1 MLGFELDFWDY
12 VTFATAALAGFSGVM
27 IYIWIAGLPGR
38 IALARNHPEA
48 EAVKIM
54 GWAGLLP
61 TILPW
66 IQAFIWAFKPTDI
79 VDIRRFPPEEAK
91 AIEEELDRLNSDPRP
106 KHSKEMKTAVASRDA
121 MATPTPPRDAMAP
134 PNPPHDAS
142 AAPTPPRGGTKDAG
156 E

>member
-12 VTFATAALAGFSGVM
+12 ATFATAALAGLAGVL
-27 IYIWIAGLPGR
+27 IYVWIAGLPGR

-61 TILPW
+61 TVLPW

-79 VDIRRFPPEEAK
+79 VDIRRFPKEEAK
-91 AIEEELDRLNSDPRP
+91 AIDEDIRRLKDEP
-106 KHSKEMKTAVASRDA
+106 VAAAERGNTTD
-121 MATPTPPRDAMAP
+121 TGIPLREGPTPPR
-134 PNPPHDAS
+134 PPH
-142 AAPTPPRGGTKDAG
+142 GETKD
-156 E
+156 

>member
-12 VTFATAALAGFSGVM
+12 ATFATAFLAGGAGVLT
-27 IYIWIAGLPGR
+27 YIWIAGLPGR
-38 IALARNHPEA
+38 IALARKHPEA

-79 VDIRRFPPEEAK
+79 VDIRRFPKEEAE
-91 AIEEELDRLNSDPRP
+91 ALEEE
-106 KHSKEMKTAVASRDA
+106 ASRLKDG
-121 MATPTPPRDAMAP
+121 PRAASEQRQGDGFRGSASRRIGAP
-134 PNPPHDAS
+134 ETTTARRDK
-142 AAPTPPRGGTKDAG
+142 G
-156 E
+156 

>member
-1 MLGFELDFWDY
+1 MGFELDFWDY
-12 VTFATAALAGFSGVM
+12 ATFATFALAGLAGVLS
-27 IYIWIAGLPGR
+27 YIWIAGLPGR
-38 IALARNHPEA
+38 IALARHHPEA

-79 VDIRRFPPEEAK
+79 IDIRRFPRAEAK
-91 AIEEELDRLNSDPRP
+91 ALEEEAARLEDRPAAA
-106 KHSKEMKTAVASRDA
+106 HHEKTTDAAV
-121 MATPTPPRDAMAP
+121 PPRDAMAP
-134 PNPPHDAS
+134 PRPSPD
-142 AAPTPPRGGTKDAG
+142 GTK

>member
-12 VTFATAALAGFSGVM
+12 LTFATAALAGGAGIL

-38 IALARNHPEA
+38 IAIARKHPEA
-48 EAVKIM
+48 EAVKLM

-79 VDIRRFPPEEAK
+79 VDIRRFPREEAR
-91 AIEEELDRLNSDPRP
+91 AIDEDIGRLTDDPRE
-106 KHSKEMKTAVASRDA
+106 HGEHAKTTDPVNSAR
-121 MATPTPPRDAMAP
+121 
-134 PNPPHDAS
+134 DAS
-142 AAPTPPRGGTKDAG
+142 APPPSRDDGTKA
-156 E
+156 